1 MGSATITM
9 KNNSSLLSND
19 GIVTRRNIYELAALQ
34 VANELAFAYYAVHD
48 DCSLESLTVL
58 FETYF
63 DRLKDECTADD
74 DDEVYNED
82 DVFVSDELVELFGK
96 NDGMHICK
104 TLATLAAAVLAHDA
118 DTIELCAM
126 KCASANIF
134 EK

>member
-1 MGSATITM
+1 MSLISTI
-9 KNNSSLLSND
+9 NELP
-19 GIVTRRNIYELAALQ
+19 TRRNIYELAALH
-34 VANELAFAYYAVHD
+34 VVNELAFAYYAVHD

-63 DRLKDECTADD
+63 DRLKDECTLDD
-74 DDEVYNED
+74 VAWSIEVYSED
-82 DVFVSDELVELFGK
+82 YVFVSDELVELFGK

-104 TLATLAAAVLAHDA
+104 TLATLAAAALDQYA